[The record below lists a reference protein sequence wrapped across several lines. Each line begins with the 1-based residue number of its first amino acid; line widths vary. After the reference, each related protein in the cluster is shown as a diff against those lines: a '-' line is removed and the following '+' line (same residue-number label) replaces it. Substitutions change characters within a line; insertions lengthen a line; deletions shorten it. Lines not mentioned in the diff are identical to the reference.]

1 MRKKRR
7 RRKVWDDV
15 STGVLSFVVFVRVIQ
30 STAGVLD
37 RNWGTRRCK
46 NNTVAATKPRCVRF
60 QICTDGPVSAAVE
73 PEYKSGWHIH

>member
-37 RNWGTRRCK
+37 RNWGHS
-46 NNTVAATKPRCVRF
+46 PM
-60 QICTDGPVSAAVE
+60 QE
-73 PEYKSGWHIH
+73 